1 MRGPISYTFLFNLVM
16 IFVLIIFCFMA
27 GTLSYYKAF
36 KVNNKIIYNI
46 EKFEGYNDDAKIAIE
61 RFLGSMSYKSGGIK
75 CAAKYRDMTLVYEG
89 QDYSYCI
96 YIDNESPKTGD
107 YYKYGVLTYMEIDLP
122 LVNLVNFKV
131 FTKTNSI
138 YKFTNVQP

>member
-1 MRGPISYTFLFNLVM
+1 MRGPIAYTFLFNLVM

-36 KVNNKIIYNI
+36 KVNNRIIYNI
-46 EKFEGYNDDAKIAIE
+46 EKFEGYNDDSKIAIE
-61 RFLGSMSYKSGGIK
+61 RFLGSMSYKTGGIR
-75 CAAKYRDMTLVYEG
+75 CADEYRDMFLVYEG

-96 YIDNESPKTGD
+96 YIDNESPMAGD

-122 LVNLVNFKV
+122 LISLVNFRV

>member
-1 MRGPISYTFLFNLVM
+1 MRGPIAYTFLFNLVM
-16 IFVLIIFCFMA
+16 IFVLIIFAFMA
-27 GTLSYYKAF
+27 GTMSYYKAF
-36 KVNNKIIYNI
+36 KVNNNIVHNI
-46 EKFEGYNDDAKIAIE
+46 EKLEGFNEDSKLYIE
-61 RFLGSMSYKSGGIK
+61 RFLGSISYKSGGIK
-75 CAAKYRDMTLVYEG
+75 CAEKYRDMFLVYEG

-96 YIDNESPKTGD
+96 YIDNESPMAGD

-122 LVNLVNFKV
+122 LINLVNFRV